1 METKEVFN
9 SVASKY
15 DIMNDVMSMGVHRY
29 WKELMIDWLSPHE
42 EMKIIDVAGGTGDI
56 SRRFLKRVNG
66 KGRAIVCDP
75 NENMVEAGKRIKQYS
90 DDIEWVVA
98 PAEELPFE
106 DNTFDAYLVSFGVR
120 NFSDLK
126 KSLGE
131 AKRVLK
137 PGGRFLCLEFSK
149 IENSNFNSIYKN
161 YSKLIPIIGEFI
173 VGQKEPYEYL
183 IKSIEEFINQEELIN
198 LMEINN
204 FQKCNYRNFSSGIV
218 SIHSGWKL

>member
-15 DIMNDVMSMGVHRY
+15 DIMNDVMSMGIHRY

-66 KGRAIVCDP
+66 KGKAIVCDP

-90 DDIEWVVA
+90 NDIKWVVA

-126 KSLGE
+126 KSLQE

-137 PGGRFLCLEFSK
+137 PGGILC
-149 IENSNFNSIYKN
+149 FNDSIQANDRIGATKESLKGFPDN
-161 YSKLIPIIGEFI
+161 YH
-173 VGQKEPYEYL
+173 EPYYL
-183 IKSIEEFINQEELIN
+183 GYIQDDLKALFEEAGFKQYSEPQVVNQSKVLSFVKKDDFIKE
-198 LMEINN
+198 
-204 FQKCNYRNFSSGIV
+204 V
-218 SIHSGWKL
+218 KLAN